1 MDWHSCSSLIS
12 VLLFTHHIGK
22 ITLCILGQNG
32 VFTVWKGWYS
42 TSLVCQ
48 LCVAIIYEVSCFIF
62 KNNSQNKQV
71 THKTNMWLETIPAK
85 KLWFEFGIKNA
96 QFQENDSTGTSPI
109 LYMIS
114 LSATLSLKQQ
124 LIRRQ
129 RQKQIIYWKLTSTI
143 INNAPLI
150 RKMFAVS
157 SFNFSIVLTALY
169 F

>member
-12 VLLFTHHIGK
+12 ALLFTHHIGK

-32 VFTVWKGWYS
+32 GLTVWKGWYG

-48 LCVAIIYEVSCFIF
+48 LCIAIIYELSCFIF

-71 THKTNMWLETIPAK
+71 THRTNKWLEIIPAK

-114 LSATLSLKQQ
+114 LSATLSLEQQ

-129 RQKQIIYWKLTSTI
+129 RQKKKLSI
-143 INNAPLI
+143 GNWHPL
-150 RKMFAVS
+150 
-157 SFNFSIVLTALY
+157 
-169 F
+169 